1 MPCACSLDWSSAD
14 VSSGPLSL
22 AVANASW
29 ASSMGP
35 SSMANS
41 GVSRFFAGAGCGG
54 LLNFDAESF
63 FVDASAVGG
72 NDIFCIVGGFGFL
85 SAHEAES
92 CFIGEFCAAINAKHR
107 ITPSQ

>member
-1 MPCACSLDWSSAD
+1 MPCACSLDWSSAG

-22 AVANASW
+22 AVANVSW
-29 ASSMGP
+29 ASSMRL
-35 SSMANS
+35 SSMAS
-41 GVSRFFAGAGCGG
+41 SAGAGCGD

>member
-1 MPCACSLDWSSAD
+1 MA
-14 VSSGPLSL
+14 SSGVPGFFSL
-22 AVANASW
+22 ELV
-29 ASSMGP
+29 
-35 SSMANS
+35 
-41 GVSRFFAGAGCGG
+41 VGG

-63 FVDASAVGG
+63 FVDASTVGG
-72 NDIFCIVGGFGFL
+72 NDIFCIVGGFDFL

>member
-1 MPCACSLDWSSAD
+1 MGISD
-14 VSSGPLSL
+14 G
-22 AVANASW
+22 AVFNGKLW
-29 ASSMGP
+29 C
-35 SSMANS
+35 
-41 GVSRFFAGAGCGG
+41 VEVFLAGAGCGG

-72 NDIFCIVGGFGFL
+72 NDIFCIVGGFDFL
-85 SAHEAES
+85 SAHEAEL

>member
-1 MPCACSLDWSSAD
+1 M
-14 VSSGPLSL
+14 
-22 AVANASW
+22 AS
-29 ASSMGP
+29 
-35 SSMANS
+35 S
-41 GVSRFFAGAGCGG
+41 GVSGFFSLALVVGG